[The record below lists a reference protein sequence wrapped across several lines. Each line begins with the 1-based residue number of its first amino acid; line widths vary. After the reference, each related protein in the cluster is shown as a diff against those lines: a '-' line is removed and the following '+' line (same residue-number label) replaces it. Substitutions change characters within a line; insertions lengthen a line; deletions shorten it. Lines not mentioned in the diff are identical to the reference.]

1 MFTWL
6 FGGPKYE
13 LGKGTVI
20 AISGCQDEQTSGDA
34 LKIAKYFEL
43 PPGVGVDGA
52 GGACTNGLIRIVF
65 AKDKTKAQFDGTW
78 GDLLVQ
84 LRMSL
89 QQATNDAGKKVFT
102 QIPQLTASYD
112 LPLTDN
118 FELLNRAAPSPLKW
132 ELVVQPAGR
141 QLGGE
146 PSPSPGVLQ
155 LKAVLT
161 VKTGGGVKPVGELT
175 QKEWD
180 DCGIKGLRDDHFVM
194 IGTAYYRP
202 VAGPKRTKALLI
214 GINYTGIKGSE
225 LRGSHNDV
233 KLVKKFI
240 TQMGFTDTPQ
250 TMKVLLDDGDKATGV
265 PTKQNIIAAMK
276 WLVQGA
282 APGDSL
288 FMHYS
293 GHGSQVDDLNG
304 DEKSGMDQTLV
315 PLDFKKFSG
324 KDGHIVDD
332 DIHKN
337 LVAQLPEDCKLFCLF
352 DCCHSGTILD
362 LPYTIKLTSELESK
376 IVKGTA
382 KMEQQDTAK
391 TNSKVTDAMTSAPG
405 AGLRLQHE
413 ASTNDAKSSGK
424 VLAGEASGSASGMS
438 MHIIVLLI
446 AVMAAAAFGVLG
458 MGGSRPPEVVQ
469 QPKKGWGFFRRK

>member
-1 MFTWL
+1 MFGL

-20 AISGCQDEQTSGDA
+20 AISGCKDEQTSGDA
-34 LKIAKYFEL
+34 LRIAKYFEL

-65 AKDKTKAQFDGTW
+65 AKDKTMAQFDGTW

-84 LRMSL
+84 LRKSL
-89 QQATNDAGKKVFT
+89 QQATSDAGKQVFS

-112 LPLTDN
+112 LPLAEN

-132 ELVVQPAGR
+132 ELVVQPVGR

-146 PSPSPGVLQ
+146 PSPSPGVSL
-155 LKAVLT
+155 LVTALT
-161 VKTGGGVKPVGELT
+161 TKTGGGVKPVVELT

-180 DCGIKGLRDDHFVM
+180 DCGIKGLRDDHFVTV
-194 IGTAYYRP
+194 GTASYRP

-214 GINYTGIKGSE
+214 GINYTAIKGSE

-233 KLVKKFI
+233 KLIKKFI

-250 TMKVLLDDGDKATGV
+250 TMKVLLDDGDKATGD
-265 PTKQNIIAAMK
+265 PTKQNIIAALK

-288 FMHYS
+288 FLHYS
-293 GHGSQVDDLNG
+293 GHGSQVDDLDG

-315 PLDFKKFSG
+315 PLDFKKFPG
-324 KDGHIVDD
+324 KDGHIIDD
-332 DIHKN
+332 DIHKI
-337 LVAQLPEDCKLFCLF
+337 LVAQLPEGCKLFCLF
-352 DCCHSGTILD
+352 DCCHSGTMLD
-362 LPYTIKLTSELESK
+362 LPYTIKLTPELESK

-391 TNSKVTDAMTSAPG
+391 MESKVNDAKTPAPG
-405 AGLRLQHE
+405 TGFCLGHE
-413 ASTNDAKSSGK
+413 ASTTDAKSNGK
-424 VLAGEASGSASGMS
+424 VMSGGAAGSASGMS
-438 MHIIVLLI
+438 SHIIVLLI

-458 MGGSRPPEVVQ
+458 MGGSKPHEGVQ